1 MRRAVPFGGLGVAL
15 VTLLHEDGSVDA
27 EATAAHGRRLVDLGV
42 RIVLVC
48 GSTGEAWA
56 LSPDE
61 RVGLIAATRS
71 ALPASVAVL
80 AGTGADGVEEAVR
93 LTAQARDAGADAI
106 LALSPPGSA
115 DLAGYYTAIA
125 GAAGPL
131 PLLAYHFPT
140 MSAPGIPLEV
150 LPRLPVAGL
159 KDSTRDVDR
168 VTAELT
174 EWDGSVFAGSASMLG
189 LVHSLGGAGAILA
202 LANCEP
208 ELCLAAL
215 AGDAG
220 AQGALDTLG
229 AEANRD
235 FPLGVKELTARRFG
249 TSTRVRSVRPRA

>member
-15 VTLLHEDGSVDA
+15 ITIFHEDGSVDA
-27 EATAAHGRRLVDLGV
+27 AATAEHAGRLAVVGV
-42 RIVLVC
+42 RMVLVC

-61 RVGLIAATRS
+61 RVRIITAARA
-71 ALPASVAVL
+71 ALPTSVPLL
-80 AGTGADGVEEAVR
+80 AGTGADSVDAAVR
-93 LTAQARDAGADAI
+93 LTTEARDAGADAI
-106 LALSPPGSA
+106 LALSPPGST
-115 DLAGYYTAIA
+115 DLVGYYTEIA
-125 GAAGPL
+125 RAAGPL

-150 LPRLPVAGL
+150 LLHLPIAGL
-159 KDSTRDVDR
+159 KDSTRDVAR

-174 EWDGSVFAGSASMLG
+174 EWDGSVFVGSASMLG

-220 AQGALDTLG
+220 AQGALDNLS

-249 TSTRVRSVRPRA
+249 TDTIVRSVRPRA